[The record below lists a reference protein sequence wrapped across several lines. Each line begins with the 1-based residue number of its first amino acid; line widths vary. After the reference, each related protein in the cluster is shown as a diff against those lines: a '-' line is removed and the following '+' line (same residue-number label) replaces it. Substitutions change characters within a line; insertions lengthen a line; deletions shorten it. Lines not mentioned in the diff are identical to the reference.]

1 MAENIGA
8 VGSERNPTLIADFF
22 YDHSTEGDQSAG
34 AKHTF
39 TAVEL
44 ETDEV
49 AEIEYLEIFSPQI
62 AGVAQDL
69 KQVIP
74 VLDGIA
80 IEDLI
85 SLSGRYDTNMAPPR
99 INQMAGPT
107 PLMSTR
113 KVFKFGESGM
123 DSKDPE
129 TGAINPLVNTTLKLK
144 KKINVYTLTGTG
156 AVTQDYRI
164 RAYGYIYKEDAEMRE
179 VYGDR
184 VYGAEAPLIDHSR
197 GMRLGITKEAI
208 DVSRA
213 NWDSFVGGVK
223 QAKPQIMPMIRY
235 AYNAA
240 DTTANTAYDFDY
252 DSSKVADTWENLFFD
267 YNTSEAVFIKGLG
280 VRCVANLKYLGV
292 KIGDREYPRGGG
304 DEDLFRVDY
313 NNNPFHFGFG
323 YPIFPDTFPI
333 YLSIPQLP
341 LGYLVHNEKG
351 RVIVYDDGTKIDAG
365 DVVVAMQG
373 IKVDM

>member
-1 MAENIGA
+1 MAENIGEIGA
-8 VGSERNPTLIADFF
+8 ERNPTLIADFF
-22 YDHSTEGDQSAG
+22 YDHSTEGDQAAG

-62 AGVAQDL
+62 AGVAEDL

-113 KVFKFGESGM
+113 NVFKFGEPGVE
-123 DSKDPE
+123 DPF
-129 TGAINPLVNTTLKLK
+129 LNTTLKLK
-144 KKINVYTLTGTG
+144 KKINIYTLTGAA

-164 RAYGYIYKEDAEMRE
+164 RAYGYIYKEDSELRE

-184 VYGAEAPLIDHSR
+184 VYGAEASLIDHSR
-197 GMRLGITKEAI
+197 GVRLGVTKEAV
-208 DVSRA
+208 DVDRA

-235 AYNAA
+235 AYNAVA
-240 DTTANTAYDFDY
+240 TTANTAYDFDY

-280 VRCVANLKYLGV
+280 VRCIANLKYMGV

-323 YPIFPDTFPI
+323 FPIFPNTFPI
-333 YLSIPQLP
+333 YLGIPQLP

-351 RVIVYDDGTKIDAG
+351 RVIVYDDGTSIAAN

>member
-1 MAENIGA
+1 MAENIGD

-22 YDHSTEGDQSAG
+22 FDRSVEGADQAAG

-62 AGVAQDL
+62 GGVAEDL
-69 KQVIP
+69 KQVVP

-99 INQMAGPT
+99 INQMAGPS
-107 PLMSTR
+107 PLMATR

-123 DSKDPE
+123 ESTDPFK
-129 TGAINPLVNTTLKLK
+129 NTTLKLK
-144 KKINVYTLTGTG
+144 KKINIYTYAG
-156 AVTQDYRI
+156 ATAITQDYRV
-164 RAYGYIYKEDAEMRE
+164 RAYGYIYKEDSEIRE
-179 VYGDR
+179 VFGDR

-197 GMRLGITKEAI
+197 GMRLGVTKEAI

-223 QAKPQIMPMIRY
+223 QSKPQIMPMIRY

-240 DTTANTAYDFDY
+240 VTTANSAYDFDY
-252 DSSKVADTWENLFFD
+252 DSGKVADTWENLFFD
-267 YNTSEAVFIKGLG
+267 FNTSEAVFIKGLG
-280 VRCVANLKYLGV
+280 VRCVANLQKLGV

-304 DEDLFRVDY
+304 DQDLFRVNY

-323 YPIFPDTFPI
+323 YPIFPNTFPI

-351 RVIVYDDGTKIDAG
+351 RVIVYDDGAFIPANSI
-365 DVVVAMQG
+365 VVAMQG